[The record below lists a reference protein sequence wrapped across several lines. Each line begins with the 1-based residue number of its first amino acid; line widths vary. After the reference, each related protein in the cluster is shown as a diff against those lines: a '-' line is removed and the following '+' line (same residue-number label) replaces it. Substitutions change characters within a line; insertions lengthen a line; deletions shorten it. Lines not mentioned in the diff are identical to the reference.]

1 MNKTQSADIMIFI
14 GSFSF
19 RAAEGSDGKFEII
32 SRNKSLHEAEN
43 AFRSKIKEYFA
54 SQPGLLPAKIYLLDI
69 IEIEETAKPALLFF
83 EKVSVGEDEEKS
95 AVFFSPLPLRES
107 HATTWS
113 ASMPGNPELF
123 LEIE

>member
-1 MNKTQSADIMIFI
+1 MMIFI

-43 AFRSKIKEYFA
+43 AFKSKVKEYFA
-54 SQPGLLPAKIYLLDI
+54 SQPGLLPVKIYLLDV
-69 IEIEETAKPALLFF
+69 IEIEETAKPAMVFF
-83 EKVSVGEDEEKS
+83 EKVNGGGGEGKS
-95 AVFFSPLPLRES
+95 SVFFSPLPLRES
-107 HATTWS
+107 HATSWS

-123 LEIE
+123 LEVE